1 MTLIKLRKVFRMI
14 NHKVLDKQQA
24 MKQSDLNG
32 IYLIF
37 I

>member
-1 MTLIKLRKVFRMI
+1 MTLINLRKVFRMI